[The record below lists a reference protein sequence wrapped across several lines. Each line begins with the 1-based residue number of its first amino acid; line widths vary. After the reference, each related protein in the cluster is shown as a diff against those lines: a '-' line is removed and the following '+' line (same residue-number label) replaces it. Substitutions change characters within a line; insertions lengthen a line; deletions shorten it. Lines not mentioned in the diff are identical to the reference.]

1 MFKEDREKARNLRS
15 QGLSLNQIVKEV
27 NHTKGTILAWVKDII
42 VSDEQRKIWLVKP
55 RKTIQIKK
63 QAYLDSIGYKKEN
76 TKPDENYNPKEIGE
90 MSVAQILA
98 HLVSAGKTVL
108 TPFGDNKRY
117 DLVVEEDGKFYRIQC
132 KTARFKGDHIIFRT
146 KSNNWNSGKNKNYL
160 GQIDLFAV
168 YFREQN
174 QVYLLDVND
183 CPTSVCLLRLVA
195 PFGKC
200 NNPSKMAEGYKFI
213 HGKSIKDYLVN

>member
-1 MFKEDREKARNLRS
+1 MFKEAREKARELRS
-15 QGLSLNQIVKEV
+15 QGLSLNQIVKEIP
-27 NHTKGTILAWVKDII
+27 HSKSTISLWVRDISI
-42 VSDEQRKIWLVKP
+42 SDEQRKIWLTKAQQTNKI
-55 RKTIQIKK
+55 RKET
-63 QAYLDSIGYKKEN
+63 YLQSIGYKEQK
-76 TKPDENYNPKEIGE
+76 TKIDQNYNPKEIGE
-90 MSVAQILA
+90 ISVAQILA

>member
-117 DLVVEEDGKFYRIQC
+117 DLVVEENGKFYRIQC
-132 KTARFKGDHIIFRT
+132 KTACFKGDHIKFST
-146 KSNNWNSGKNKNYL
+146 KSTNWNSGKQRSYI
-160 GQIDLFAV
+160 GEIDLFAV

-174 QVYLLDVND
+174 IVYLLDVNL
-183 CPTSVCLLRLVA
+183 CAKGECNLRLIA
-195 PFGKC
+195 PFNRSNK
-200 NNPSKMAEGYKFI
+200 PSKMAEDYKFVY
-213 HGKSIKDYLVN
+213 GKLIKDYLAY